1 MVTTDSRLMDLCRRL
16 KLPTVYKQA
25 RARADDAARQ
35 GTHPLD
41 YLVELLQAELDV
53 RDERR
58 AQRRVKEAGFPL
70 VKTLEGFDFRR
81 NPHVAEALIRQL
93 AHGGYIGA
101 AEPVVLFGESGTGK
115 THLAMA
121 LGVAAARQGLSV
133 RFTTAAALATELT
146 EAKDA
151 RDLARVVGRYSRVD
165 LLIIDELGYLPLSV
179 SDAELLFRV
188 LGERQERR
196 PIVVTTNLPFSE
208 WTTMFPDARLCRA
221 VVDRLT
227 HRAHIIDTGSH
238 SVRLSETLARLGRT
252 TPPAAPP
259 PVTP

>member
-1 MVTTDSRLMDLCRRL
+1 MDALDMRLSELCRRL
-16 KLPTVYKQA
+16 KLPTVCKEA
-25 RARADDAARQ
+25 RIRADEAARQ
-35 GTHPLD
+35 GVQPFE

-58 AQRRVKEAGFPL
+58 AQRRVKEACFPL
-70 VKTLEGFDFRR
+70 VKSLEGFDFRR
-81 NPHVAEALIRQL
+81 SPDLPEALIRQL
-93 AHGGYIGA
+93 AGGGYIDA
-101 AEPVVLFGESGTGK
+101 AEPVVLYGDPGTGK
-115 THLAMA
+115 THLATA
-121 LGVAAARQGLSV
+121 LGVAAAHQGRSV

-151 RDLARVVGRYSRVD
+151 RELARVVGRYSRVE

-196 PIVVTTNLPFSE
+196 PILVTTNLPFSE
-208 WTTMFPDARLCRA
+208 WTSMFPDPRLCRA

-227 HRAHIIDTGSH
+227 HRAHIIDTGLNSI
-238 SVRLSETLARLGRT
+238 RLSETLARVGRKGPT
-252 TPPAAPP
+252 PATPPGA
-259 PVTP
+259 T